1 MKRISLIIS
10 TILAILFSGWLIAQ
24 TPYTKPDDATLRRK
38 LSPIQYAVTQKK
50 ETEPPFKNAYWNNEK
65 PGIYVDVV
73 TGEPLFSSLDKFD
86 SGTGWPS
93 FTKPI
98 SPDSVILQEDHA
110 GFLPV
115 LK

>member
-50 ETEPPFKNAYWNNEK
+50 KPNPLSKMHTGNNEK

-73 TGEPLFSSLDKFD
+73 NRRTLIQL
-86 SGTGWPS
+86 T
-93 FTKPI
+93 
-98 SPDSVILQEDHA
+98 
-110 GFLPV
+110 
-115 LK
+115 